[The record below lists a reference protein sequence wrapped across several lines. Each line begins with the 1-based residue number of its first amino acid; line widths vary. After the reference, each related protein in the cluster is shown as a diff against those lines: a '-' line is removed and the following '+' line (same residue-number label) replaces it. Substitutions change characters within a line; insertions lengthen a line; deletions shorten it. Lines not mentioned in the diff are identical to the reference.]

1 MIVLILHSWAYT
13 SPITLSSPLKWS
25 ISLLI
30 VLTSFFHS
38 LILQSAAMLKA
49 SPSKPFSRTGTSL
62 VSTLLMTE
70 PITKFNST
78 VSVISR
84 NRECLLYLEN
94 SQLST
99 VAQNQAPKPLQP
111 QKHPPADQ
119 PPPPAPLVAPT
130 LKTFLILGGNSP
142 TGSSGATGTTAAA
155 SATGSGS
162 SSTSTGKSSGHA
174 TYGSRGF
181 AIALGMIGVGFA
193 AMFITA

>member
-1 MIVLILHSWAYT
+1 MYLVNNDVDPTQMVDINANGT
-13 SPITLSSPLKWS
+13 NTL
-25 ISLLI
+25 
-30 VLTSFFHS
+30 FHS
-38 LILQSAAMLKA
+38 LISQFLPRLEL
-49 SPSKPFSRTGTSL
+49 SPSIPFSPTGTFL
-62 VSTLLMTE
+62 LKKLLMTE
-70 PITKFNST
+70 LITKFNST
-78 VSVISR
+78 ASVISR
-84 NRECLLYLEN
+84 PQECLLNLEN
-94 SQLST
+94 SPLST
-99 VAQNQAPKPLQP
+99 VDQNQVPKPVQS

-142 TGSSGATGTTAAA
+142 TGSSGATGTNAAA

-193 AMFITA
+193 AMFVTA